1 MVKNSRKRHILK
13 SLSWRIIGSV
23 DTFVI
28 SWLITENIE
37 YGVSISLIE
46 VFTKILLYYFHERIW
61 FKTRYF
67 STSIRHV
74 VKTFTWRFFAT
85 ADTVL
90 IAYLIS
96 GDIKAG
102 ISIGLIEVLTKMTL
116 YYLHEKLWYGFKYGL
131 KNEKK

>member
-1 MVKNSRKRHILK
+1 MAKHSRKRHILK
-13 SLSWRIIGSV
+13 SLSWRIIGSI
-23 DTFVI
+23 DTFII

-37 YGVSISLIE
+37 YGISISLIE

-67 STSIRHV
+67 NTAIRHV

-90 IAYLIS
+90 IAFLIS

-116 YYLHEKLWYGFKYGL
+116 YYLHEKLWYRFKYGL
-131 KNEKK
+131 TK